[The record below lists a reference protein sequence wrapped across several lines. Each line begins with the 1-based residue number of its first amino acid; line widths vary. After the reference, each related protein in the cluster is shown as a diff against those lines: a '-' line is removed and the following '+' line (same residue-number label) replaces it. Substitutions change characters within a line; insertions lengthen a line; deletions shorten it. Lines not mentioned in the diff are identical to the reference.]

1 MIIDLILDRKD
12 GVEYDPHKFFGM
24 ICEYEDN
31 FGWTDHKISN
41 AMESGN
47 EQDVKRELCSYV
59 INNGYNPEICNYINS
74 VSWLTKPNSKY
85 HANFTYRDGTVGMK
99 KDISSSDPE
108 LLVNRIKT
116 IAESC
121 VGLVNEPAQWY
132 VCDDNCDT
140 YDEGLMI

>member
-1 MIIDLILDRKD
+1 MN
-12 GVEYDPHKFFGM
+12 M
-24 ICEYEDN
+24 
-31 FGWTDHKISN
+31 
-41 AMESGN
+41 
-47 EQDVKRELCSYV
+47 
-59 INNGYNPEICNYINS
+59 
-74 VSWLTKPNSKY
+74 KY

-132 VCDDNCDT
+132 VCYDNCDT

>member
-1 MIIDLILDRKD
+1 MIIDLILDREE
-12 GVEYDPHKFFGM
+12 GCEYDPKEFYTRVK
-24 ICEYEDN
+24 EYEDD
-31 FGWTDHKISN
+31 FDGIEPEISR
-41 AMESGN
+41 ALDSGT
-47 EQDVKRELCSYV
+47 EKDVKKALCDYV
-59 INNGYNPEICNYINS
+59 RYCGYNPDICNYINS
-74 VSWLTKPNSKY
+74 VSWLTKPNSQY

-108 LLVNRIKT
+108 LLANRIKT